1 MEKPSILV
9 VEDDPVISMVV
20 GNRLNRLGY
29 RVSAVVSTGEEAIS
43 HVKQC
48 IPDLVLM
55 DIKLEGQMDGIE
67 TASRLR
73 AELKIPVVYVTA
85 YTDEALLQRAKITE
99 PFGYLVKPYGERELR
114 TTIEMALYR
123 DKMERQLRESEER
136 YKTLAENS
144 LTGIFVLQ
152 DNIGVYANERLAEI
166 TGFHREQMIGKLLL
180 ELLHPDDRQW
190 VARTAEATARGE
202 IDAQRHEMR
211 IVCRNGEKKWV
222 EVLATTIIHKGRP
235 AIMGNLADITERK
248 NAEERLRSANELQRL
263 LLATAA
269 TGIFSVNADHKV
281 TMVNDEFCS
290 MTGFDKDEV
299 VGIDCHELWHQPCSP
314 STCPMELASECRIC
328 SQQSALK
335 KKGGGILTVLKNAT
349 VLTDTETRVVGG
361 IESFVD
367 VTELIEA
374 RRASEE
380 ANQAKSAFLA
390 NMSHELRTPLNAII
404 GFSDLLLDQTHD
416 RLDEEELDYIN
427 DILDSGRHLL
437 DLINDILDLAKV
449 ESGKDELQTEAV
461 NIAKLLENS
470 LVMIKEKALK
480 HRLTVGL
487 CMTPEL
493 ESLKLSADGVKVKQI
508 MFNLLSNAAKFTPDG
523 GAIHVE
529 AWRDAQDLFV
539 SVSDTGIGLMPQ
551 DKSSIFEVFVQ
562 ADSSYN
568 RTQQGT
574 GLGLALTRRLVEL
587 HGGRIRVE
595 SEGRGQGSTFT
606 FGIPIVGAPDPEE
619 EYFSELDLDEAKQPR
634 YPCQGGD
641 RDSPATILIV
651 EDVELNLEV
660 ATAFLK
666 RAGYS
671 VLQARTAEQG
681 IQMATTE
688 VPDLILMDISLPG
701 MDGLTAT
708 HVLKN
713 TPETG
718 HIPIVA
724 LTAHAMSGD
733 EAKCREAGCAGYITK
748 PIDRRAFAKSIS
760 GFIREVERKSLHQK
774 DPRV

>member
-29 RVSAVVSTGEEAIS
+29 HVSAVVPTGEEAIS
-43 HVKQC
+43 HVQHS

-73 AELKIPVVYVTA
+73 SDLNIPIVYVTA
-85 YTDEALLQRAKITE
+85 YTDETLLQRAKITE

-123 DKMERQLRESEER
+123 NKMEQQLKESEER

-152 DNIGVYANERLAEI
+152 DNRGVYVNGRLAEI
-166 TGFHREQMIGKLLL
+166 TGYRREQMIGKLFLDL
-180 ELLHPDDRQW
+180 VHPDDKQW
-190 VARTAEATARGE
+190 VARTAEATTRGE
-202 IDAQRHEMR
+202 AVTPRYEMR
-211 IVCRNGEKKWV
+211 IVSRKGNTKWV

-248 NAEERLRSANELQRL
+248 NAEARLRSANELQRL

-269 TGIFSVNADHKV
+269 TGIFSVDADRKV

-290 MTGFDKDEV
+290 MTGLDEEEI
-299 VGIDCHELWHQPCSP
+299 VGTDCRELWQEPCSHA
-314 STCPMELASECRIC
+314 TCPIEMGSECRIC

-335 KKGGGILTVLKNAT
+335 TKGGGILTVLKNAT
-349 VLTDTETRVVGG
+349 LLTDTDSNPVGG

-374 RRASEE
+374 RRDAEE
-380 ANQAKSAFLA
+380 ANKATSAFLA

-404 GFSDLLLDQTHD
+404 GFSDLLLEQTPD
-416 RLDEEELDYIN
+416 RLDEDELDYIK

-449 ESGKDELQTEAV
+449 ESGKVELQTGSV
-461 NIAKLLENS
+461 DIAKLLENS
-470 LVMIKEKALK
+470 LIMIKEKAVK
-480 HRLTVGL
+480 HRLAVGL
-487 CMTPEL
+487 CVTPEL
-493 ESLKLSADGVKVKQI
+493 ENFELMADGVKFKQI
-508 MFNLLSNAAKFTPDG
+508 MFNLLANAAKFTPDG

-529 AWRDAQDLFV
+529 AWREAQDLFV

-551 DKSSIFEVFVQ
+551 DMSSIFEVFVQ

-595 SEGRGQGSTFT
+595 SDGRGQGSTFT
-606 FGIPIVGAPDPEE
+606 FDIPIIDTPAPGEEYLSESYLEE
-619 EYFSELDLDEAKQPR
+619 EDQNQYPSE
-634 YPCQGGD
+634 GGD
-641 RDSPATILIV
+641 HASSTTILVV
-651 EDVELNLEV
+651 EDIELNMEV
-660 ATAFLK
+660 VTAFLK

-671 VLQARTAEQG
+671 VLQAESAEEG
-681 IQMATTE
+681 IQVATTE
-688 VPDLILMDISLPG
+688 QPDLILMDISLPG

-708 HVLKN
+708 HILKN
-713 TPETG
+713 IPETRC
-718 HIPIVA
+718 IPIVA

-733 EAKCREAGCAGYITK
+733 QTKCQEAGCVGYIAK
-748 PIDRRAFAKSIS
+748 PIDRRAFAKEIR
-760 GFIREVERKSLHQK
+760 GFIRETQRKSLHQE
-774 DPRV
+774 DPRM